1 MLCVKKYEQ
10 SAMNRMMSNTRLLI
24 RLAVLASLAIISCSP
39 TKETET
45 MPTNAK
51 YAEGQVWKYRTR
63 PGEEGS
69 LLVIGKITET
79 VSEPTYGI
87 YITGVRVKNPY
98 AASGYQEV
106 LPHAPV
112 TGAVLD
118 TSVTERVDTTFALN
132 GFDDGYRE
140 WKAAYDA
147 DKGGVFT
154 IPVSEVVET
163 IEQVVNQ
170 NR

>member
-1 MLCVKKYEQ
+1 
-10 SAMNRMMSNTRLLI
+10 
-24 RLAVLASLAIISCSP
+24 
-39 TKETET
+39 
-45 MPTNAK
+45 MPTNGTPINGR

-69 LLVIGKITET
+69 LLVIGRITET

-87 YITGVRVKNPY
+87 YLTGVKIENAR
-98 AASGYQEV
+98 AARGFQDV

-118 TSVTERVDTTFALN
+118 TSVTERVDTTIALDD
-132 GFDDGYRE
+132 FDEAYGE

-147 DKGGVFT
+147 DEGGVFT
-154 IPVSEVVET
+154 IPVSEIVGT
-163 IEQVVNQ
+163 IEYAASQA
-170 NR
+170 R

>member
-1 MLCVKKYEQ
+1 
-10 SAMNRMMSNTRLLI
+10 MSNTRLLI
-24 RLAVLASLAIISCSP
+24 RLTVFASLAIVSCSP

-51 YAEGQVWKYRTR
+51 YAEGQVWKYKTR

-69 LLVIGKITET
+69 LLVIGRITET

-87 YITGVRVKNPY
+87 YITGVKVKNPY
-98 AASGYQEV
+98 SPSGFQEV

-112 TGAVLD
+112 TDAVLD
-118 TSVTERVDTTFALN
+118 TSVTERVDTTIALD
-132 GFDDGYRE
+132 GFDDGYDE
-140 WKAAYDA
+140 WKSAYDA

-154 IPVSEVVET
+154 IPVSEIVEAV
-163 IEQVVNQ
+163 EFAVAQSGGSS
-170 NR
+170 R